1 MQDLTIQ
8 RTLTL
13 DHHATSSGS
22 LLAIGAGGLVTPVDP
37 EVLSLRA
44 SAASISGV
52 VVSEQLNCRGSA
64 DFGGNVFVAGGLTM
78 RGNVE
83 LGAGMDARGATIS
96 NAQLES
102 VRFRGGIVGDVEFDG
117 TVAVRTL
124 KNEEGSGLLAVGAG
138 GMLRVARGVEYDD
151 KDGGVLV
158 VKKLSG
164 HQVGRL
170 LWNLTFTTFHD
181 RFGSVWYLLL
191 EIHPAAMTR

>member
-1 MQDLTIQ
+1 MGLNARFHFRVQDLTIQ

-37 EVLSLRA
+37 EVLSIRA
-44 SAASISGV
+44 STASISGTMA
-52 VVSEQLNCRGSA
+52 SEQLNCRGSA
-64 DFGGNVFVAGGLTM
+64 DFEGNVFVAGDVTM

-83 LGAGMDARGATIS
+83 LGPGMDARGATIS

-117 TVAVRTL
+117 TVAIGTL
-124 KNEEGSGLLAVGAG
+124 RNEEGSGLVAVGAG
-138 GMLRVARGVEYDD
+138 GALRVARGVEYDD

-164 HQVGRL
+164 HQVGGRP
-170 LWNLTFTTFHD
+170 WNLTF
-181 RFGSVWYLLL
+181 
-191 EIHPAAMTR
+191 